1 MPVGLSL
8 MRTDTETVMV
18 GFGFGTWEHGS
29 NRRMPAEM
37 ETKVVRWKAFTREIQ
52 KKTVTVTIFKTNKN

>member
-1 MPVGLSL
+1 
-8 MRTDTETVMV
+8 MV

>member
-1 MPVGLSL
+1 
-8 MRTDTETVMV
+8 MV

-52 KKTVTVTIFKTNKN
+52 KKNCNSNDFQN